1 METSSSPKS
10 SIRHS
15 KSAVEVGGAITGGV
29 TVGVDVDPADDDGL
43 SPGAIYSKANSESV
57 SGETLSISS
66 SSTSTKKIRHSVSFS
81 LKNLGRSSGGSGG
94 GQKDD
99 DSDGKGSTGKE
110 IAALSAASD
119 EAFKDEKDPA
129 KKDLATNSF
138 LSPSDIP
145 SGVGREASSSRSTS
159 RASSTAGAVAIGGG
173 AVARSPSVTVANFIH
188 CKLCLC
194 DYPPREMVQLA
205 NCRCL
210 FCADCVTA

>member
-15 KSAVEVGGAITGGV
+15 KSAVEVGGANTGGV
-29 TVGVDVDPADDDGL
+29 KAGVVVDPVNDDGI
-43 SPGAIYSKANSESV
+43 SPDAIYSKTNSESV

-81 LKNLGRSSGGSGG
+81 LKNLGRSSGSSGG
-94 GQKDD
+94 GHKDD
-99 DSDGKGSTGKE
+99 DNGKGCAEKVIAVLST
-110 IAALSAASD
+110 ASD
-119 EAFKDEKDPA
+119 EAFKDEKDTE
-129 KKDLATNSF
+129 KNGLATNSF

-159 RASSTAGAVAIGGG
+159 RASSSAGAVATGGG